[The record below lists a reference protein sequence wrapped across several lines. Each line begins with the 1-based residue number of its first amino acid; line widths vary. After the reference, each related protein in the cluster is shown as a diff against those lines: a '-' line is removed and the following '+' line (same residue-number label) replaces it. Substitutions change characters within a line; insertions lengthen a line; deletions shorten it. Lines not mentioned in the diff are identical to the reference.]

1 MTTNNDVVYT
11 PTAAILLNNVRDSE
25 MAVLREEA
33 SLSKYAQELSVS
45 DKRRYVEKISGLQD
59 PYGIVSS
66 ELSKDVIPCTHHC
79 DA

>member
-11 PTAAILLNNVRDSE
+11 PTATILLNNVRDSE
-25 MAVLREEA
+25 MAVSREEA
-33 SLSKYAQELSVS
+33 SLSKYAQELTN
-45 DKRRYVEKISGLQD
+45 VEKISGLQD
-59 PYGIVSS
+59 PYDIVSS